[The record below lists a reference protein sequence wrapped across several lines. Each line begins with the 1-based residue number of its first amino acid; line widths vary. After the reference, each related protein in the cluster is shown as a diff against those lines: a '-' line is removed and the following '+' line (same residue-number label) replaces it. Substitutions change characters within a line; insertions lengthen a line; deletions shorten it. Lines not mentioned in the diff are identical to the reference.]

1 MARNTRDSLRK
12 LIRLTTEI
20 VYFSRLQFYYQAFK
34 LLDQFTNE
42 LAECLRMLQ
51 EIQGEECIEYL
62 GIEQLLNAQTVQD
75 EILIADILEAQML
88 PVLEQAIQN
97 LEINMPIDA
106 IDYLED
112 NCEALECTDN
122 FDLAKLMRQQVG
134 VKGIVEYTASG
145 DITMKSVTG
154 GGYYVCGN
162 NNPYKDALVFAES
175 NIHEDKYR
183 YVLLGSE
190 LLYDAEAFLK
200 LRSDIELTIVEEDLD
215 VLYCA
220 LRYRD
225 VKDII
230 LDERVH
236 IIYAP
241 YIDAIQ
247 NMDELRENLIIKKTA
262 IRRMHNPKEKK
273 RMEMLFLKTMTCKE
287 QAGYMERNFR
297 VNIKGE
303 IHSIDELRT
312 EMLDKTIYLVAGGP
326 SLNKTVSILK
336 HKKDGEVIICVG
348 TVLEKLLQEKIVPD
362 FVIITDP
369 QETMCRQLE
378 CAEKPLNTRLL
389 YMCSA
394 NEKAV
399 RYFSGKKYIIF
410 QKGFDQ
416 AEEYALR
423 HGCTL
428 FSTGGSVSTT
438 ALDIALRM
446 GASQIVCLGL
456 DLAYTGSQSH
466 ACGTLGVRTI
476 SQQQNMPMIQS
487 VADQAIPTADNLM
500 TYHHWIEERI
510 RTVKGVALINISD
523 GAFIKGMK
531 NISTKDAMDAYTIT
545 D

>member
-1 MARNTRDSLRK
+1 MLEENEFILELIHVTTTIIYYYRK
-12 LIRLTTEI
+12 
-20 VYFSRLQFYYQAFK
+20 QFYYQASTLLTELTSIITSHFEK
-34 LLDQFTNE
+34 LTKVL
-42 LAECLRMLQ
+42 
-51 EIQGEECIEYL
+51 GEETVMCL

-88 PVLEQAIQN
+88 PLLEQAIQE
-97 LEINMPIDA
+97 LEINMPIDT

-112 NCEALECTDN
+112 NYKALERTDN
-122 FDLAKLMRQQVG
+122 FDLAQLMRQQAEIEG
-134 VKGIVEYTASG
+134 TVEYTASG
-145 DITMKSVTG
+145 DVTMKTVTDG
-154 GGYYVCGN
+154 VEYYVCGN
-162 NNPYKDALVFAES
+162 NNPYKDALEFAES

-241 YIDAIQ
+241 YMDAIQ
-247 NMDELRENLIIKKTA
+247 NMDESRENIIIKKTA
-262 IRRMHNPKEKK
+262 IRRMHNPVEKK
-273 RMEMLFLKTMTCKE
+273 RMERLLLKTMTCKE

-312 EMLDKTIYLVAGGP
+312 EMVDKTIYLVAGGP

-348 TVLEKLLQEKIVPD
+348 TVLERLLQEKIVPD

-378 CAEKPLNTRLL
+378 CAEKSLNTKLL

-399 RYFSGKKYIIF
+399 RHFSGKKYIIF

-423 HGCTL
+423 NGCTL

-438 ALDIALRM
+438 ALDIALGM
-446 GASQIVCLGL
+446 GVSQIVCLGL
-456 DLAYTGSQSH
+456 DLAYTGSRSH
-466 ACGTLGVRTI
+466 ASGTLGVRTI
-476 SQQQNMPMIQS
+476 AQQQNMPMIQG
-487 VADQAIPTADNLM
+487 VADEAIPTADNLM

-531 NISTKDAMDAYTIT
+531 NISTKDAMDDYTII